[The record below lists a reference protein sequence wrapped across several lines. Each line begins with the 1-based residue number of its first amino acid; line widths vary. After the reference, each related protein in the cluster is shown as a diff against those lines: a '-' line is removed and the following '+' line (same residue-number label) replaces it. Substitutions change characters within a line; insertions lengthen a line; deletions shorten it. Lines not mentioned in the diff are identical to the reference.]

1 MCTFIEDYLSSPSV
15 AIRKAQT
22 ESQSRLDDIDD
33 ETVYAQ
39 LASPEYRLYEAIIF
53 SVSDDVVL
61 QVNPKRLSS

>member
-33 ETVYAQ
+33 ETIYAQ
-39 LASPEYRLYEAIIF
+39 LASPEYRLYEMIIF
-53 SVSDDVVL
+53 SFSDEGVL
-61 QVNPKRLSS
+61 QVNSKRLSL

>member
-33 ETVYAQ
+33 ETIYAQ
-39 LASPEYRLYEAIIF
+39 LASPEYRLYETIIF
-53 SVSDDVVL
+53 SFSDEGVL
-61 QVNPKRLSS
+61 QVNSKRLSL

>member
-22 ESQSRLDDIDD
+22 EYQSRLDDIDD

-53 SVSDDVVL
+53 SSFDEAVL
-61 QVNPKRLSS
+61 QIDTKRLSL

>member
-22 ESQSRLDDIDD
+22 EYQSRLDDIDD

-39 LASPEYRLYEAIIF
+39 LASPEYRLYESII
-53 SVSDDVVL
+53 L
-61 QVNPKRLSS
+61 